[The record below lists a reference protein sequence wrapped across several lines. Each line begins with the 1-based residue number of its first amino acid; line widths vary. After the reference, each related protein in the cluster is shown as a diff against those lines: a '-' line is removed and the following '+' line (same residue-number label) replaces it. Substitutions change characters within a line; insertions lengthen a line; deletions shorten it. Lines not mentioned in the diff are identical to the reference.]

1 MYQGTF
7 SQPRFVADLGRGKH
21 DKKVTSVTFIHGAYH
36 ELLLVCA
43 GEEGSIQIWNA
54 STLEL
59 VDHHKKH
66 KSTEVMAISSK
77 DDNVIVGGDRNGVLS
92 VWTRST
98 YDKGLPLLRTFSC
111 SIDDSGH
118 IGLHVPIPGDCHDEE
133 IHAVTWRPNNATA
146 DAKPVLASSSRDKRI
161 RLWEG
166 TTALNDQGGNAS
178 MLHEW
183 TLPRP
188 KKAVSSHQMG
198 RLWLTCCWV
207 PSSNFSVVCSSITGD
222 LFRLEWTPKQKK
234 VTAPTTFKHNH
245 TRLVFN
251 IAPLVIAYNKVLL
264 LSISMDRDVRL
275 TDAMSMEC
283 HAKLTGLGGHV
294 YALSYNSKKALV
306 AGGVGDNTIR
316 LVDLAKSTTEL
327 LWKGLQSKVTAVAW
341 NPLGSCAVDGVV
353 YASNPDAPDGNSI
366 AMNKRWGVPQVTCMA
381 WLGGM
386 AALGTPEGAVVVV
399 KRQGLTAWTRVHTF
413 YDHTKAVTAVA
424 WCATSSQLA
433 TASNDATICVYALD
447 GGVVSP
453 LRHCL
458 TGHGGGITCLDW
470 SPSGVYL
477 ASASVDSTIQVWKVG
492 RSEGYNFRE
501 HSGRVLAVTW
511 VDDATLASGGD
522 DQSIRKW
529 TFADLVR
536 RPFPSYLS

>member
-98 YDKGLPLLRTFSC
+98 YDKGLHLLRTFSC

-133 IHAVTWRPNNATA
+133 IHAVMWRPNNATA

-166 TTALNDQGGNAS
+166 ATALNDQGGNAS

-341 NPLGSCAVDGVV
+341 NPLGSSMLA
-353 YASNPDAPDGNSI
+353 YA
-366 AMNKRWGVPQVTCMA
+366 TE
-381 WLGGM
+381 
-386 AALGTPEGAVVVV
+386 EGHI
-399 KRQGLTAWTRVHTF
+399 GL
-413 YDHTKAVTAVA
+413 YNGQDHTRFKT
-424 WCATSSQLA
+424 
-433 TASNDATICVYALD
+433 Y
-447 GGVVSP
+447 
-453 LRHCL
+453 
-458 TGHGGGITCLDW
+458 HGGG
-470 SPSGVYL
+470 
-477 ASASVDSTIQVWKVG
+477 
-492 RSEGYNFRE
+492 
-501 HSGRVLAVTW
+501 
-511 VDDATLASGGD
+511 
-522 DQSIRKW
+522 
-529 TFADLVR
+529 LVR
-536 RPFPSYLS
+536 QVLWVVHSFSSEV